1 MKQTELDVTKVMVLL
16 QRRYNDIREIHKLT
30 KELAEALAR
39 NDDVSTSMILQMRA
53 EEMGKADNCTN
64 EIWQLGENDRKA
76 QEKLRLLVISEPE
89 EGMGESPE
97 EKKIYEIRRKTQTI
111 IDELREMDERL
122 NRRLAGDK
130 SYYGK
135 QVRK

>member
-1 MKQTELDVTKVMVLL
+1 MEVDVTKVMILL
-16 QRRYNDIREIHKLT
+16 QRRYNYIREISMQT
-30 KELAEALAR
+30 KELEDSLAR
-39 NDDVSTSMILQMRA
+39 NDDVSTSLILQMRA
-53 EEMGKADNCTN
+53 DGMAKADDCTD
-64 EIWQLGENDRKA
+64 EIWRLAENDRKA

>member
-1 MKQTELDVTKVMVLL
+1 MAQTELDVKKVMILL
-16 QRRYNDIREIHKLT
+16 QRRYNYIREISMQT
-30 KELAEALAR
+30 KELEDSLAR
-39 NDDVSTSMILQMRA
+39 NDDVSTSLILQMRA
-53 EEMGKADNCTN
+53 DGMAKADDCTD
-64 EIWQLGENDRKA
+64 EIWRLAENDRKA